1 MVRKGSLFR
10 RLMVALICSIGCVS
24 SSALAQQKLDQTA
37 IERWRADLRYLA
49 EQLPKRHKNLFAAM
63 ARGQFEQAV
72 KRLDERIPSLTEQ
85 QIFVEMMR
93 IVARVEDGH
102 TRITKDEPGGFT
114 IRQYPLRLYL
124 YRDGLFVQAAAPEYA
139 RAAGARVTKIGNA
152 TAEQAMRV
160 ARECQT
166 YDNEMTIK
174 NRLPNIL
181 AIPEVLYGLGLI
193 EDMESARFVVE
204 KGGEQIT
211 LDLKPVPLSLG
222 TGWVD
227 ARADATAPTPLWLKD
242 PRNNYWFEYL
252 ADSKTV
258 YVQYNAVGNKRDE
271 SVADFFKRVF
281 AFVDANP
288 VERFVL
294 DIRRNGGG
302 SNPLNLPIIHGLIR
316 RDKINQ
322 PGKLFAIIGRGTFSA
337 AVFLTGDLQEHTHA
351 IFVGE
356 PTGGKPNHFGKNC
369 EGRCSFL
376 LPHSR
381 LTIGYSNAFQLR
393 GAPGDDFDSPW
404 KAPMIATELTS
415 EDYRSNRDPAMEAIL
430 NYKPRPPLADTMLE
444 IFLKQGMEAAIR
456 HYREF
461 KADPMNAYVDT
472 VWPLRLVGRRLI
484 NVHKRLPDSIE
495 IFKFNVAE
503 HPRSDH
509 ALRLLGEAYEWSG
522 DLKQAIEYYE
532 KSLALN
538 PRNWDLADHLTSLR
552 EKQGRSGQ

>member
-1 MVRKGSLFR
+1 MERRQSLFC
-10 RLMVALICSIGCVS
+10 RLLVALICSIGCVS

-49 EQLPKRHKNLFAAM
+49 EQLPARHENLFAAM
-63 ARGQFEQAV
+63 TREQFEQAV
-72 KRLDERIPSLTEQ
+72 RRLDERIPSLTEQ
-85 QIFVEMMR
+85 QIFVEMTR

-102 TRITKDEPGGFT
+102 TRILKEEQAGFV
-114 IRQYPLRLYL
+114 IRQYPLSLYL
-124 YRDGLFVQAAAPEYA
+124 YRDGLFVQAAGPEYA
-139 RAAGARVTKIGNA
+139 RAAGALVTKIGNA
-152 TAEQAMRV
+152 TTEQAMRV

-174 NRLPNIL
+174 NRLPSL
-181 AIPEVLYGLGLI
+181 LTFPEVLYGMGLI

-211 LDLKPVPLSLG
+211 LDLKPVPLGSVK
-222 TGWVD
+222 GWVY
-227 ARADATAPTPLWLKD
+227 ANAGATAPVPLWLKD

-258 YVQYNAVGNKRDE
+258 YVQYNAVANKRDE

-288 VERFVL
+288 VDRFVL

-302 SNPLNLPIIHGLIR
+302 SNPLNLPIVHGLIR
-316 RDKINQ
+316 HDHINQ

-337 AVFLTGDLQEHTHA
+337 AVFLTGALDVHTHA

-356 PTGGKPNHFGKNC
+356 PTGGKPNHFGGG
-369 EGRCSFL
+369 EGKHSFL

-381 LTIGYSNAFQLR
+381 LTILYSNAFNQR
-393 GAPGDDFDSPW
+393 WAAGGDSPW
-404 KAPMIATELTS
+404 FAPQIGAELTS
-415 EDYRSNRDPAMEAIL
+415 EDYRANRDPAMEAIL
-430 NYKPRPPLADTMLE
+430 NYKPRPPLEDTMLE

-461 KADPMNAYVDT
+461 KAEPMNVYVDT
-472 VWPLRLVGRRLI
+472 VWSLRLVGRRLM
-484 NVHKRLPDSIE
+484 NVHKRFPDAIE
-495 IFKFNVAE
+495 ILKFNVAE

-509 ALRLLGEAYEWSG
+509 ALFLLGDAYERVGNW
-522 DLKQAIEYYE
+522 KQAIENYE
-532 KSLALN
+532 RSLALN
-538 PRNWDLADHLTSLR
+538 PRNWELVDHHKSLR
-552 EKQGRSGQ
+552 EKHGRSGQ

>member
-1 MVRKGSLFR
+1 MERKESLFC
-10 RLMVALICSIGCVS
+10 RLMVALICSIGYFS

-63 ARGQFEQAV
+63 TRGQFEQAV
-72 KRLDERIPSLTEQ
+72 KLLDERIPSLTEQ

-181 AIPEVLYGLGLI
+181 AFPEVLYGLGLI

-252 ADSKTV
+252 ADSKTI
-258 YVQYNAVGNKRDE
+258 YVQYNTVRNKRDE

-316 RDKINQ
+316 RDHINQ
-322 PGKLFAIIGRGTFSA
+322 PNKLFVIIGRGTFSA
-337 AVFLTGDLQEHTHA
+337 AVFLIGDLDVHTHA

-356 PTGGKPNHFGKNC
+356 PTGGKPNHFGRNC
-369 EGRCSFL
+369 EGSCSFL

-381 LTIGYSNAFQLR
+381 LTIGYSNAYQQR
-393 GAPGDDFDSPW
+393 GSRGDDDPW
-404 KAPMIATELTS
+404 FAPRIATELTS
-415 EDYRSNRDPAMEAIL
+415 EDYRANRDPAMEAIL
-430 NYKPRPPLADTMLE
+430 NYKPRPPLEDTMLE

-461 KADPMNAYVDT
+461 KAEPMNAYVDT
-472 VWPLRLVGRRLI
+472 VWSLRLVGRRLM
-484 NVHKRLPDSIE
+484 NVHKRFPDAIE
-495 IFKFNVAE
+495 ILKFNVAE

-509 ALRLLGEAYEWSG
+509 ALFLLGDAYERVG
-522 DLKQAIEYYE
+522 NLKQAIENYE
-532 KSLALN
+532 RSLALN
-538 PRNWDLADHLTSLR
+538 PRNWELVDHHKSLG
-552 EKQGRSGQ
+552 EKHGRSGQ